1 MPRKPRS
8 QTRTP
13 HSAVRGRPAEGSLP
27 RAASPAQ
34 ASKLYY
40 QCLACGAPTDP
51 MFGTGEMSWCPSCK
65 RCGEVCC
72 AEGELPDPPL
82 YGEWV
87 EQQERKRMEAKEA
100 VRATSSADT
109 EQRSASL
116 QFNPLQPEKGINIMK
131 QPKLHT
137 GIYSCLEC
145 CIEFDLAAEESL
157 KCDRCGGQ
165 LMKGGLDDFDE
176 EENDEDEGG

>member
-8 QTRTP
+8 QSRTP
-13 HSAVRGRPAEGSLP
+13 RTTHHRPAGESLP
-27 RAASPAQ
+27 RAASPVQ

-51 MFGTGEMSWCPSCK
+51 MFGAGDASWCPSCK
-65 RCGEVCC
+65 QCGEICC
-72 AEGELPDPPL
+72 AKGELPDPSL
-82 YGEWV
+82 YGKWV
-87 EQQERKRMEAKEA
+87 EQTERKRAEAKEI
-100 VRATSSADT
+100 VRAASSADT
-109 EQRSASL
+109 AQGSASL
-116 QFNPLQPEKGINIMK
+116 PFNPLQSANGVTTMK

-145 CIEFDLAAEESL
+145 CIEFDLNAEESL

-165 LMKGGLDDFDE
+165 LIRGSLDDFEQDDDDE
-176 EENDEDEGG
+176 RE

>member
-1 MPRKPRS
+1 MPRKPRR

-13 HSAVRGRPAEGSLP
+13 RPAVPGHPAGKSLP
-27 RAASPAQ
+27 RAASPTQ
-34 ASKLYY
+34 NSKLYY
-40 QCLACGAPTDP
+40 QCMACGALADP
-51 MFGTGEMSWCPSCK
+51 MFGTDEMSWCPSCK
-65 RCGEVCC
+65 QRGEVYC

-82 YGEWV
+82 YGKWI
-87 EQQERKRMEAKEA
+87 EQQERKHATAKEA
-100 VRATSSADT
+100 GRATASADT
-109 EQRSASL
+109 AQRSASL
-116 QFNPLQPEKGINIMK
+116 QFKSHQPEKGIHAMK

-165 LMKGGLDDFDE
+165 LMKGNLDDFEQDDDDE
-176 EENDEDEGG
+176 